1 MSFLPML
8 ITMIINALVA
18 LGRIQGFLEREEA
31 PQDKVGGERLSRIVH
46 PGILDISIIHCY
58 HQFLKMRGPVCL
70 EIQPQTPLPLIVAQA
85 DQEGVNP
92 GEIKVTDGEFVWDE
106 KAENPLLS
114 GVNFEAK
121 PGTLTM
127 IVGSVG
133 SGENITPAW

>member
-1 MSFLPML
+1 MKYS
-8 ITMIINALVA
+8 
-18 LGRIQGFLEREEA
+18 
-31 PQDKVGGERLSRIVH
+31 
-46 PGILDISIIHCY
+46 
-58 HQFLKMRGPVCL
+58 LK
-70 EIQPQTPLPLIVAQA
+70 TPLPLIVAQA

-133 SGENITPAW
+133 SGENIAPAW